1 MAELIGGTLL
11 LMVILGI
18 ATLALIVWALVDLF
32 SRPMDTG
39 YRLLWVAVI
48 LLLPV
53 VGSIAYLIVGRT
65 TRGTAI

>member
-1 MAELIGGTLL
+1 MGELIGGSLIL
-11 LMVILGI
+11 IAILGI
-18 ATLALIVWALVDLF
+18 ATLALIVFALVDLF

-39 YRLLWVAVI
+39 NRLLWVAVI

-53 VGSIAYLIVGRT
+53 LGSLAYLIVGRT